1 MWPSGRMGIDIGR
14 DWEIYRGYDVL
25 IDWRISYSYTWGVA
39 LFKYIP
45 AFETKELET
54 EDICGALGFD

>member
-1 MWPSGRMGIDIGR
+1 MGIDIGR